1 MSWTNL
7 IGLLVGIAL
16 GASGSWLLRRKT
28 SPTAGVN
35 PLQPPD
41 RPDTSDSQILSLQK
55 QLQQTQLAYC
65 RVAEMEQFKAGF
77 LGRTSHE
84 LRSPISQLLGLHQ
97 MILSDLCDDPAEE
110 REFIAQANQSVL
122 KMLERLDQLIAIS
135 KLEVGRAQPQIQP
148 LNLADLFNQVDQ
160 LTHMQAAN
168 QGLFLEVLPPDPALY
183 VMADPKW
190 LQQALVSLVQ
200 SSISLTQTGSIRLL
214 IPLQSA
220 TSEQVHIWL
229 EDNRPAQAWREPLD
243 LLSENPAPAQSPP
256 NSPTTAPVNPPAPAT
271 HNLPVGL
278 RLEEIQSIL
287 HAMRGRLEILSTPV
301 SPSSSPSQPDSLASS
316 LTRIQCSIPNAC
328 DPTLE
333 E

>member
-16 GASGSWLLRRKT
+16 GASGSWLLRRKI
-28 SPTAGVN
+28 SPKAGVN
-35 PLQPPD
+35 PLPD
-41 RPDTSDSQILSLQK
+41 SDSSDSKILSLQK

-65 RVAEMEQFKAGF
+65 RVAEMAQFKAGF

-84 LRSPISQLLGLHQ
+84 LRSPISQLLSLHQ

-122 KMLERLDQLIAIS
+122 KMLERLDHLIAIS
-135 KLEVGRAQPQIQP
+135 KLEVGRTQPQIQP
-148 LNLADLFNQVDQ
+148 LNLAEIFNRVYQ

-168 QGLFLEVLPPDPALY
+168 QGLFLEVPPPDPALY

-190 LQQALVSLVQ
+190 FQQALVSLVQ
-200 SSISLTQTGSIRLL
+200 SSISLTKTGSIRLL
-214 IPLQSA
+214 IPPQSA
-220 TSEQVHIWL
+220 NSEQVHIWL
-229 EDNRPAQAWREPLD
+229 EDDRPAQAWREPLD
-243 LLSENPAPAQSPP
+243 LLSEKTAPSQSPSS
-256 NSPTTAPVNPPAPAT
+256 SPTTAPLNPPTPAT
-271 HNLPVGL
+271 HSLPVGL
-278 RLEEIQSIL
+278 RLEEIQRIL
-287 HAMRGRLEILSTPV
+287 HAMQGSIEILSTPI
-301 SPSSSPSQPDSLASS
+301 SPSSSSSQPDSPDLN